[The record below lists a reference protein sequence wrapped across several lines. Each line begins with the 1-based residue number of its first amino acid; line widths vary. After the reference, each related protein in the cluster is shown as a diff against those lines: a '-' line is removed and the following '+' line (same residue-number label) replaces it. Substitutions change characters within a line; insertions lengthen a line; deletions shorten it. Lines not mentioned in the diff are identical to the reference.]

1 MRVHQTGAKHPKK
14 KISVDKMEK
23 SVDRMLKC
31 DSKLAKLVSK
41 VLTSFWNSLS
51 LSIKSFY

>member
-1 MRVHQTGAKHPKK
+1 MYRMLKC
-14 KISVDKMEK
+14 VDKMEK
-23 SVDRMLKC
+23 SVDKMLKC